1 MKAQN
6 LLLVITTVVACS
18 FFSCSNILSDVEVQE
33 NEVSMKSAI
42 DNPDSYNI
50 FLDGLAYS
58 LSLALEDSETAR
70 ESLAYKFAS
79 SGRNVLPLSQLVK
92 EGNNLTELGAIWHD
106 YLMMYY
112 QISLVEPKSVIRK
125 SGFHFA

>member
-1 MKAQN
+1 MNAQN
-6 LLLVITTVVACS
+6 LLLVITTVVACG

-79 SGRNVLPLSQLVK
+79 SGRNVLPLS
-92 EGNNLTELGAIWHD
+92 
-106 YLMMYY
+106 
-112 QISLVEPKSVIRK
+112 
-125 SGFHFA
+125 